1 MKFHLSS
8 NPGLNVFTAHGAAYV
23 QVNALRYQQPIIVT
37 PEHVINNWTARTF
50 ASLTEAD
57 FNHLLELKPEV
68 LLLGTGS
75 QHHFAH
81 PQLYRSLTAA
91 GIAVEFMSTPAAC
104 RTYNILMAE
113 DRKVVAGILFE

>member
-23 QVNALRYQQPIIVT
+23 QVNALRYEQPIIVT
-37 PEHVINNWTARTF
+37 PEHVVNNWTARTF

-81 PQLYRSLTAA
+81 IDKV
-91 GIAVEFMSTPAAC
+91 GIG
-104 RTYNILMAE
+104 NKILHLIP
-113 DRKVVAGILFE
+113 VAKRNTKN

>member
-1 MKFHLSS
+1 MKFHLSN
-8 NPGLNVFTAHGAAYV
+8 NPGLNVFTAHGADYV
-23 QVNALRYQQPIIVT
+23 QVNELRYQQPLIVT
-37 PEHVINNWTARTF
+37 PEQVINSWSASTF
-50 ASLTEAD
+50 TNLTEAD
-57 FNHLLELKPEV
+57 FNFFLELKPEV

-113 DRKVVAGILFE
+113 DRKVVAGILFK